1 MLSLHPH
8 KLNNIIMEKKVYCRD
23 TKIITEKT
31 KFYELPGNP
40 KPCKIRYPD
49 TDYDENGYPIGT
61 PVDVVFEEVY
71 DRLSE
76 HYGFD
81 VRTLL

>member
-1 MLSLHPH
+1 METK
-8 KLNNIIMEKKVYCRD
+8 KLYCRD
-23 TKIITEKT
+23 TKVITEKT
-31 KFYELPGNP
+31 KFYELPDYA
-40 KPCKIRYPD
+40 KPCKVQQPGI
-49 TDYDENGYPIGT
+49 DYDENGIPIGT
-61 PVDVVFEEVY
+61 PLDVVFEKMY